1 MVSFVINGMYDFLL
15 MDHLLYFLLLYLY
28 SHIIVQIVSSNIYFL
43 LCFRYL
49 ILSLSIIQV
58 FIALYTMS
66 SRGGTEAFVSLWS
79 AVFLLLLCAGG
90 TVIMRKFQS
99 SLAVGFF
106 IGSVVAASQMF
117 MLIFL
122 M

>member
-28 SHIIVQIVSSNIYFL
+28 SHIIVQIVSSNNYFL

-79 AVFLLLLCAGG
+79 AIFLLLLCAGG